1 MKPFFKSIRRIA
13 AVIVGLTFFISG
25 VLKLA
30 DPVGTGLIV
39 EGYLGFF
46 HLGFLKGIAI
56 VLGVILSLTEGI
68 TGAALVTGVAKKISG
83 WVAIALTAFFTL
95 VSIILLVAN
104 PDMECGCFGKAIPLT
119 HLQTFVK
126 NVVLVLLCAVAY
138 IPPGEDVPKK
148 GRIVAFFL
156 EAAGLIAVLIF
167 SAIRLPSI
175 DFTEFAPGTELLA
188 SSDNDYQTQDG
199 LLPVC
204 IYEKNGQTGSFVES
218 RLPDST
224 WTFVRRDTIVRNNI
238 PLPEDFAIL
247 SFRDEFGDYQDE
259 LAVLGKVM
267 VISVPAP
274 NKVGKKGWENISKL
288 VDKVL
293 SNGVNPLV
301 LTTDAGCDAI
311 PATVRPYVFTS
322 DRRTLLS
329 LNRSNGGATY
339 FDDGMLVRKYSSY
352 ALPGNKKIAKLTQRD
367 PTDMA
372 ITSVS
377 RGRIRA
383 HGYLLYALAIM
394 ILP

>member
-1 MKPFFKSIRRIA
+1 MKTSLKNLRRTA
-13 AVIVGLTFFISG
+13 AVIIGLTFFVSG

-46 HLGFLKGIAI
+46 HLGFLKGAAL
-56 VLGVILSLTEGI
+56 VFGVILSLAEGVL
-68 TGAALVTGVAKKISG
+68 GAALVMGVAKKISG
-83 WVAIALTAFFTL
+83 WAAIGFTAFFTL
-95 VSIILLVAN
+95 ISIILLAAN

-119 HLQTFVK
+119 HFQTFIK
-126 NVVLVLLCAVAY
+126 NVILVILCAVAF
-138 IPPGEDVPKK
+138 IPPGGEAPRK
-148 GRIVAFFL
+148 GRVVAFFL
-156 EAAGLIAVLIF
+156 EVAGLITVLVY
-167 SAIRLPSI
+167 SSLRLPSI

-188 SSDNDYQTQDG
+188 SSDNDYQAEDG

-224 WTFVRRDTIVRNNI
+224 WTFVRNDTIARNNI

-247 SFRDEFGDYQDE
+247 SFYDEFGDYQDE

-267 VISVPAP
+267 VVSVPAP
-274 NKVGKKGWENISKL
+274 DKLRQKEWETLSKF

-293 SNGVNPLV
+293 SSGVNPLV
-301 LTTDAGCDAI
+301 LTSDASCSAI

-339 FDDGMLVRKYSSY
+339 FDDGMLVRKYSFY
-352 ALPGNKKIAKLTQRD
+352 ALPGKKKIAKISEKD
-367 PTDMA
+367 PTDSA

>member
-1 MKPFFKSIRRIA
+1 MKPVLKSIRRIA

-46 HLGFLKGIAI
+46 HIGFLKGAAV

-68 TGAALVTGVAKKISG
+68 VGTALVTGVAKKISG
-83 WVAIALTAFFTL
+83 WAAIALTAFFTL
-95 VSIILLVAN
+95 ISIILLAAN

-126 NVVLVLLCAVAY
+126 NVVLAVLCAVAF
-138 IPPGEDVPKK
+138 IPPGGDAPRK

-156 EAAGLIAVLIF
+156 EAAGLVTVLIY
-167 SAIRLPSI
+167 SAVRLPSI

-188 SSDNDYQTQDG
+188 SSDNAYQAEDG

-224 WTFVRRDTIVRNNI
+224 WTFVRRDTIARNNI
-238 PLPEDFAIL
+238 PLPEEFAIL
-247 SFRDEFGDYQDE
+247 SFRDEYGDYQDE

-267 VISVPAP
+267 VVSVPSP
-274 NKVGKKGWENISKL
+274 DRLGRKGWEKVAEL
-288 VDKVL
+288 TDKVL
-293 SNGVNPLV
+293 SYGVNPLV
-301 LTTDAGCDAI
+301 LTTDASCSAI
-311 PATVRPYVFTS
+311 PATVRPYVYTS
-322 DRRTLLS
+322 DRKTLLS
-329 LNRSNGGATY
+329 LNRSNGGATW
-339 FDDGMLVRKYSSY
+339 FDDGMLVKKHSFY
-352 ALPGNKKIAKLTQRD
+352 ALPGDKNIAKLTQRD
-367 PTDMA
+367 PTDLA